1 MPKKHFILPDTQ
13 CKPGTPTNHLI
24 AAGNYIV
31 EKKPDVV
38 IHLGDHWDMPS
49 LSAYDKGTRRIEG
62 ARYEDDIQA
71 GKDGMTALLTPLL
84 KYNKGRRNKYLP
96 RMVFLLGNHEHRI
109 QRHVDANPALEG
121 KLSYKDL
128 GLLSWEVHDFLK
140 PVCIDGIYYSHYFYN
155 PYTSKPYGGR
165 AFSRLSTLGFSF
177 TQGHQQGRDEA
188 EKPLANGK
196 TIRGL
201 IAGSFYQHDEDYK
214 GPQGNNHWRGCIMK
228 HEVNDGNYCLCE
240 VSLNYLLRKYS

>member
-1 MPKKHFILPDTQ
+1 MRKHLFIPDTQ
-13 CKPGTPTNHLI
+13 CRPGSKTDHLT
-24 AAGNYIV
+24 AVGNYIV
-31 EKKPDVV
+31 EKRPDVV
-38 IHLGDHWDMPS
+38 IHAGDHWDMPS
-49 LSAYDKGTRRIEG
+49 LSSYDKGTRRIEG

-96 RMVFLLGNHEHRI
+96 RMVFTLGNHEQRI

-128 GLLSWEVHDFLK
+128 GLLSWEVHDFLR
-140 PVCIDGIYYSHYFYN
+140 PVCIDGVYYSHYFYN
-155 PYTSKPYGGR
+155 PFTSKPYGGR

-240 VSLNYLLRKYS
+240 VSLNYLLKRYQ